1 MTHAAA
7 RRKAQN
13 QPNYENLPIEVKFS
27 FGGLRSSRPT
37 PTFSTHRQTVI

>member
-13 QPNYENLPIEVKFS
+13 QPNYENLPIGGDFIRRLEVKPPYRKVC
-27 FGGLRSSRPT
+27 G
-37 PTFSTHRQTVI
+37 STIN